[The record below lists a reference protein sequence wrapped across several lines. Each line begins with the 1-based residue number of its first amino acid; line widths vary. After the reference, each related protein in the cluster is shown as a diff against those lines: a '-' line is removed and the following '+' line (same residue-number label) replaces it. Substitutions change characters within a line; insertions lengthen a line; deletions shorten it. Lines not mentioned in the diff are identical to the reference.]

1 MQRSHL
7 GRDTRE
13 TELEGENLP
22 PRSPRLRS
30 EEPANLE
37 EFQFVKISRT
47 KTVTLAPKLQD
58 FGLLELYPPRGP
70 VHQRVVFCR

>member
-22 PRSPRLRS
+22 PCNLGLRG

-37 EFQFVKISRT
+37 EFQFSKISRT
-47 KTVTLAPKLQD
+47 KTVTLVPKLQD
-58 FGLLELYPPRGP
+58 CGLLDLYPPRGP